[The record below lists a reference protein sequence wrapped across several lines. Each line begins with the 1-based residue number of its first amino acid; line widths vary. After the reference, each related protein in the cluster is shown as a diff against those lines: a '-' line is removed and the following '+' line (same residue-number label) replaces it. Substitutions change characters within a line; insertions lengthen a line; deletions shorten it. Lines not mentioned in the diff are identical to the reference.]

1 MADSHSNSTAP
12 RPGRPRGTGADDRNA
27 NGLSR
32 RQQKILDMIRAAV
45 AERGYPPSI
54 REIGEAVGLVSP
66 SSVAHQLHALEAK
79 GFIRRDPHRPRA
91 LEILSPDAPDAE
103 AGVTR
108 LPKGKESTDG
118 AAPDLD
124 DDLKALASRTAM
136 VPVIGRI
143 AAGGPILAEQAV
155 ETVFPL
161 PQELVGDGELFL
173 LRVVGDSMIDA
184 AICDGDW
191 VVVRS
196 QQDAQPGEIV
206 AALLDDEATVKTLK
220 RRDGHTWLMPANP
233 AYEPILGDQARIV
246 GKVVSVLRRL

>member
-1 MADSHSNSTAP
+1 MAEGTTDKK

-27 NGLSR
+27 NGLSS
-32 RQQKILDMIRAAV
+32 RQQKILDMIRSVV

-54 REIGEAVGLVSP
+54 REIGDAVGLVSP

-91 LEILSPDAPDAE
+91 MEILAPAATDARP
-103 AGVTR
+103 GVTR
-108 LPKGKESTDG
+108 LPALEG
-118 AAPDLD
+118 AAGADEQLD
-124 DDLKALASRTAM
+124 DELRALMSRTAM
-136 VPVIGRI
+136 VPVVGRI
-143 AAGGPILAEQAV
+143 AAGGPILAEQSV

-196 QQDAQPGEIV
+196 QQDAQPGEVV

-233 AYEPILGDQARIV
+233 AYEPILGDHARIV